1 MMAARKLMIGAG
13 LLAAGTA
20 VGAYLALGGGHPAP
34 APAPRTAAV
43 ELAAAEQAAASD
55 KAAEIASR
63 FFVHVDQR
71 ADGKP
76 VTAAQDNIDAAAA
89 AKAPQVV
96 GQPVP
101 VYSLNPDFVTQGVTA
116 PVGRLVYLAV
126 ETRSATG
133 QQATL
138 QLVKNGDSYD
148 VRGVGDGVE
157 ELTYIKAGEGSPVF
171 LEPQRHAYYKVTD
184 GRVLPLN
191 APAREAVG
199 EGLSLADY
207 QKQVHDRYAGRL
219 NDGKLG

>member
-1 MMAARKLMIGAG
+1 MAARKLLIGAG
-13 LLAAGTA
+13 LLAAGSA
-20 VGAYLALGGGHPAP
+20 AGVFVALGGHHAP
-34 APAPRTAAV
+34 PPPVASSAAV
-43 ELAAAEQAAASD
+43 ELAAAERAATSD
-55 KAAEIASR
+55 KAAEVASR

-71 ADGKP
+71 TDGKP
-76 VTAAQDNIDAAAA
+76 VTAAQDNIDAEAA

-138 QLVKNGDSYD
+138 QLVKNGDKYD

-157 ELTYIKAGEGSPVF
+157 ELSYIKAGEGSPVF

-191 APAREAVG
+191 ASAREAVG

-207 QKQVHDRYAGRL
+207 QKQVHDRYADRL
-219 NDGKLG
+219 NDHKLG

>member
-1 MMAARKLMIGAG
+1 MGTRKLLIGAG

-20 VGAYLALGGGHPAP
+20 AGVFMVVGGGHESP
-34 APAPRTAAV
+34 APAPRSASV

-55 KAAEIASR
+55 KAAEVASR

-71 ADGKP
+71 AEGKP
-76 VTAAQDNIDAAAA
+76 VTAAQDDITAEAA
-89 AKAPQVV
+89 AKAPKVV

-101 VYSLNPDFVTQGVTA
+101 VYSLNPDFVTQGVSA
-116 PVGRLVYLAV
+116 PVGKLVYLAV

-138 QLVKNGDSYD
+138 QLVKNGDTYD
-148 VRGVGDGVE
+148 VRGVGDGIE
-157 ELTYIKAGEGSPVF
+157 ELTYIRAGEGSPVF

-191 APAREAVG
+191 DSAREAVG
-199 EGLSLADY
+199 EGLSLAEY
-207 QKQVHDRYAGRL
+207 QKMVNDRYASRIDDKRL
-219 NDGKLG
+219 G